1 MKGQASTELL
11 VTIGII
17 FAFTVPILFL
27 MFTISELGYE
37 DTARAQTD
45 ASARSLA
52 ETLNFVYSQGDG
64 AKRVI
69 LLNTPPSTEEIRI
82 VGKEVVITISTSSGT
97 YEGIAPTFA
106 SVYPDPTEIGNS
118 GLFRVIVTNDGGQVT
133 VEGVG

>member
-1 MKGQASTELL
+1 MRGQASMEFL
-11 VTIGII
+11 VTLGIV
-17 FAFTVPILFL
+17 FAFTVPIIFL

-69 LLNTPPSTEEIRI
+69 LLNTPPSTSELII
-82 VGKEVVITISTSSGT
+82 GGGEVTVVMSTSDGI
-97 YEGIAPTFA
+97 YEGVAPTFA
-106 SVYPDPTEIGNS
+106 DVYPDPTELEKS
-118 GLFRVIVTNDGGQVT
+118 GLFFVIVTNEGGQLT
-133 VEGVG
+133 IEGVG